1 MNSCHIHTKFF
12 DDDCTECKKEYT
24 ELKGLDRT
32 NMNDYKSN
40 DNSNN
45 SNNSNKKH
53 QQLDKEYRDFTEER
67 AKRLYTDLLLQF
79 LKNSKYSEVEASEK
93 ARSIIRKQCRLRN
106 MQFWPWL

>member
-1 MNSCHIHTKFF
+1 MNTCSIHTKFF
-12 DDDCTECKKEYT
+12 DDACTECKKEYA
-24 ELKGLDRT
+24 ELKGLHGI

-40 DNSNN
+40 NN
-45 SNNSNKKH
+45 SNNNKKH
-53 QQLDKEYRDFTEER
+53 QQQLDKEYKEFTEER

-79 LKNSKYSEVEASEK
+79 LRNSKYNEVEASEK